1 MSRRINLVFV
11 APMALA
17 AAFTAHAGE
26 IGHFN
31 GGVMNLRDYLLPD
44 PGFYSALYT
53 YYYTTDRLNDSH
65 GDKITSVTIDPPGG
79 GAGVPVDVD
88 VNVDMY
94 VIAPSLVWVTDIKPL
109 GIKYGALVSPTF
121 ANASLEA
128 LVSTAFARGG
138 NISAGSYGVGDLFVQ
153 PVWLGKTFEHWD
165 FGLSYGFYAPIGKY
179 DTETVTI
186 PGVGPVKTESSD
198 NIGYGFWTQQIQ
210 GSAAW
215 YPMDNKA
222 TAVITAL
229 TYETHGEKRDFDVT
243 PGDNLT
249 LNWGISQFLPLK
261 EDMTL
266 LLEVG
271 PAGYDTW
278 QITDDSGS
286 DAGNTRDQVH
296 AVGGQ
301 LGLTYVPWGA
311 SLNIHGFYEYAG
323 EDRFQGGSLGVN
335 LAKRW

>member
-1 MSRRINLVFV
+1 MV
-11 APMALA
+11 LA
-17 AAFTAHAGE
+17 ALTAQAGE

-31 GGVMNLRDYLLPD
+31 GGVMNLRDYLLPG

-79 GAGVPVDVD
+79 GAGVPVSVN
-88 VNVDMY
+88 VNVDMFM
-94 VIAPSLVWVTDIKPL
+94 IAPSFVWVTDIESL

-121 ANASLEA
+121 ADASLDA
-128 LVSTAFARGG
+128 LVSIAFARGG
-138 NISAGSYGVGDLFVQ
+138 NISAGGYGVGDLFVQ
-153 PVWLGKTFEHWD
+153 PVWMGKTFEHWD
-165 FGLSYGFYAPIGKY
+165 LGLSYGFYAPIGKY
-179 DTETVTI
+179 DTETVTV

-229 TYETHGEKRDFDVT
+229 TYETHGEKRGFDVT

-335 LAKRW
+335 VAKKW